1 MTLDCSAVL
10 DVGKTHVK
18 LRVFDAAGQ
27 VVEQRDRP
35 NQGVSS
41 PQGYTALDTNGIEA
55 WLWDSLASLAHRA
68 RIGHLI
74 ATTHGAAFA
83 ALDDDGLVLPMVDYE
98 FDAYAD
104 QREAYAL
111 AVGDLRETL
120 SPPLPMGLNAAR
132 PWYWQAREFPRD

>member
-68 RIGHLI
+68 RIGRLI
-74 ATTHGAAFA
+74 ATTHGAASCSRA
-83 ALDDDGLVLPMVDYE
+83 GRRRRPSRAW
-98 FDAYAD
+98 
-104 QREAYAL
+104 
-111 AVGDLRETL
+111 VGC
-120 SPPLPMGLNAAR
+120 PPRR
-132 PWYWQAREFPRD
+132 PGG